1 MTFSNNTVSM
11 ELIELKNLLADAVA
25 IGGRRIQIE
34 TKQISPYISKS
45 EAYRTYGRRMVDRW
59 LKEGLIKVSKDG
71 DSSHKIRINRIQIES
86 IAAASNRVSFFQ
98 HKERCEQKV

>member
-11 ELIELKNLLADAVA
+11 ELLELKNLLADAVA

-34 TKQISPYISKS
+34 TKQISRYISKN
-45 EAYRTYGRRMVDRW
+45 EAYESYGRRIVDRW

-71 DSSHKIRINRIQIES
+71 DSSHKFRINRIEIES